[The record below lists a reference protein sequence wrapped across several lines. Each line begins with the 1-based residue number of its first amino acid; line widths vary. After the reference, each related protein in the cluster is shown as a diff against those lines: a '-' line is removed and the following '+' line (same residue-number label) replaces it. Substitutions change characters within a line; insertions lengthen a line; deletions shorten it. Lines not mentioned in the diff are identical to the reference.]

1 MSQKLNEL
9 HNKLQSDNYDIDK
22 DENGIFLNDYDID
35 IIIAEESLLISTS
48 DGNYYVN
55 TIDEALLI
63 ITNIKLI
70 NDLSKSLSSNGFR
83 FREVD
88 LTHVYVIEH
97 TAFSENGTLFLETND
112 GGVESFSNP
121 EEVIGRL
128 EEISVESNL

>member
-1 MSQKLNEL
+1 MNIMI
-9 HNKLQSDNYDIDK
+9 NKLKETLKSNNFDIDE
-22 DENGIFLNDYDID
+22 DEDGIFLNDYDID
-35 IIIAEESLLISTS
+35 IIPVEESLVISTN
-48 DGNYYVN
+48 DGNYYVDSD
-55 TIDEALLI
+55 DEALLI

-70 NDLSKSLSSNGFR
+70 RDLVKSLSSNGFR